1 MRTYL
6 APEVISSFNSAL
18 GKLTGYERRQ
28 YAAELCEQFFDNSPR
43 KMERHFDVGRHMIA
57 LGLHERRT
65 GIRCLDAYELR
76 GAKKKRNSSSKL
88 EIRY

>member
-1 MRTYL
+1 MRIYL

-18 GKLTGYERRQ
+18 SKLTGYERRQ

-43 KMERHFDVGRHMIA
+43 KMERHFNVSRDMVT

-65 GIRCLDAYELR
+65 GIRCIELFETR
-76 GAKKKRNSSSKL
+76 GSKKKK
-88 EIRY
+88 